1 MSRSNQ
7 FIKRQKE
14 EKRRKKKQEKE
25 QRKEERKQTSQGGA
39 LENMLAYVDEN
50 GNLTTEPPEKRLP
63 LETKKTNN
71 ENN

>member
-25 QRKEERKQTSQGGA
+25 LRKEERKQNSQGGA
-39 LENMLAYVDEN
+39 LEHMLAYVDEN
-50 GNLTTEPPEKRLP
+50 GNLTTEPPEKRMP
-63 LETKKTNN
+63 NEQKNTNTQN
-71 ENN
+71 L